1 MDGNCICKIFGLNR
15 SCSRYHIN
23 NANTNKEGE
32 GKGKSSKA
40 GWQGSPLFNEM
51 QSPKVQER
59 QRRNI
64 KTTKNKTKLPLQM
77 IKITR
82 MHIVEHTHNY

>member
-1 MDGNCICKIFGLNR
+1 MDGNWICKIFGLNR

-40 GWQGSPLFNEM
+40 GWKGSPLFNEM

-64 KTTKNKTKLPLQM
+64 KTTKNKTKLPLYM

>member
-40 GWQGSPLFNEM
+40 GWKGSPLFNEM

-59 QRRNI
+59 EIII
-64 KTTKNKTKLPLQM
+64 KSNKYKGYL
-77 IKITR
+77 IW
-82 MHIVEHTHNY
+82 